1 MTRMKSLFAKLS
13 FALFLVVT
21 LLGSG
26 FFLIERYSTQSY
38 YEEITQRLNAS
49 IAMYVTG
56 ERQLMEDFV
65 VNHEALSL
73 LAQQAMV
80 INPTVE
86 IFLLDTA
93 GNILAHAFPP
103 ESIVQNRVD
112 LAPLKAL
119 LDGDVEMPLRGT
131 DPRNLDREKIFSAF
145 PVTHDGVLQG
155 YLYAV
160 LGGAKYDALAKTIR
174 DSYVQR
180 ISAGALLAIILG
192 AFLIGLLVFWL
203 FTRRLSEL
211 TKDVKAFTDSGFGEH
226 IRHPAPVE
234 VPADRRFGKTP
245 ASHKADEIGQLEIAF
260 NAMANKLSEQFES
273 LNKTDQLRRELVS
286 NVSHDLRTPLA
297 SMHGYVE
304 TLLLKNDELSP
315 EKRREYLEIAR
326 KHTQRLG
333 ELIGDLFELSKLDS
347 ASIHPSLE
355 AFSLAELLHDTVSE
369 FGLDAEKHDVNLSV
383 EMPDDP
389 SIVYADIG
397 LVQRVLENLIRNA
410 LKFTPRGGRISIRL
424 DRKPGAVAV
433 AIEDTGCGI
442 AETDLEHVFDRY
454 FRAEN
459 VTQESTNSAGLGLA
473 IVRKILDL
481 HGSRITVS
489 SQLNKGTCFEFDL
502 PTQAAA

>member
-1 MTRMKSLFAKLS
+1 MKSLFAKLS
-13 FALFLVVT
+13 LALFLVVT

-26 FFLIERYSTQSY
+26 FFLIERYSTQNY
-38 YEEITQRLNAS
+38 YEEITQRLNSS

-56 ERQLMEDFV
+56 ERQLMENFV
-65 VNHEALSL
+65 VNREALSL

-86 IFLLDTA
+86 VFLLDTE

-112 LAPLKAL
+112 LSPVKAL
-119 LDGDVEMPLRGT
+119 IGGNVEMPLRGT

-145 PVTHDGVLQG
+145 PVMHNDVLQG

-160 LGGAKYDALAKTIR
+160 LGGAKYDELANAIR
-174 DSYVQR
+174 HSYVQR
-180 ISAGALLAIILG
+180 LSVGALLAIVLG

-203 FTRRLSEL
+203 FTRRLSLL
-211 TKDVKAFTDSGFGEH
+211 TTNVKAFTDSGFGENA
-226 IRHPAPVE
+226 IDSIP
-234 VPADRRFGKTP
+234 GKDFQPTP
-245 ASHKADEIGQLEIAF
+245 ANHKADEIGQLEFAF
-260 NAMANKLSEQFES
+260 GAMANKLYEQFES
-273 LNKTDQLRRELVS
+273 LKKTDQLRRELVS

-304 TLLLKNDELSP
+304 TLLIKNDKLSP

-347 ASIHPSLE
+347 ASIHPTVE
-355 AFSLAELLHDTVSE
+355 AFSLAELLHDTVHD
-369 FGLDAEKHDVNLSV
+369 FGLDAEKRNVNLTI
-383 EMPDDP
+383 ETPNDP

-410 LKFTPRGGRISIRL
+410 LKFTPTGGKISIRL
-424 DRKPGAVAV
+424 DKKPGAVAV

-442 AETDLEHVFDRY
+442 AEKDLEHVFDRFY
-454 FRAEN
+454 RAEN
-459 VTQESTNSAGLGLA
+459 TNQESTNSAGLGLA

-489 SQLNKGTCFEFDL
+489 SQLDRGTCFEFDL
-502 PTQAAA
+502 PTKAAA

>member
-1 MTRMKSLFAKLS
+1 MKSLFAKLS

-26 FFLIERYSTQSY
+26 FFLIERYSTQNY

-56 ERQLMEDFV
+56 ERQLMENFV
-65 VNHEALSL
+65 VDHQALSL

-86 IFLLDTA
+86 IFLLDIE
-93 GNILAHAFPP
+93 GNILAHALPP
-103 ESIVQNRVD
+103 DSIVRNRVD
-112 LAPLKAL
+112 LAPVKAL
-119 LDGDVEMPLRGT
+119 IGGNVEMPLRGT

-145 PVTHDGVLQG
+145 PVKHNDVLQG

-160 LGGAKYDALAKTIR
+160 LGGAKYDELANSIR

-180 ISAGALLAIILG
+180 VSAGALLAIVLA

-203 FTRRLSEL
+203 FTRRLSRL
-211 TKDVKAFTDSGFGEH
+211 TANVKIFTDSGFGENKEATMPGLA
-226 IRHPAPVE
+226 ISGEQPRA
-234 VPADRRFGKTP
+234 VPANY
-245 ASHKADEIGQLEIAF
+245 KADEIGQLEFAF
-260 NAMANKLSEQFES
+260 AAMANKLYEQFEN
-273 LNKTDQLRRELVS
+273 LKKTDQLRRELVS

-304 TLLLKNDELSP
+304 TLLIKNDELSADQ
-315 EKRREYLEIAR
+315 RREYLEIAR
-326 KHTQRLG
+326 KHTKRLG

-347 ASIHPSLE
+347 ANIQPTVE
-355 AFSLAELLHDTVSE
+355 AFSLAELLHDIVYE
-369 FGLDAEKHDVNLSV
+369 YELDAQKRDVKLAI
-383 EMPDDP
+383 EAPDDP
-389 SIVYADIG
+389 AIVFADIA

-410 LKFTPRGGRISIRL
+410 LKFTPAGGNINIRL
-424 DRKPGAVAV
+424 DKKPGAVAV

-442 AETDLEHVFDRY
+442 PEKDLEHVFDRFY
-454 FRAEN
+454 RAEN
-459 VTQESTNSAGLGLA
+459 ATQTATNNAGLGLA

-489 SQLNKGTCFEFDL
+489 SQVNQGTCFEFDL
-502 PTQAAA
+502 PTQVVA

>member
-1 MTRMKSLFAKLS
+1 MKSLFAKLS

-26 FFLIERYSTQSY
+26 FFLIERYSTQNY

-65 VNHEALSL
+65 VDHEALAL

-86 IFLLDTA
+86 VFLLDTG
-93 GNILAHAFPP
+93 GNILAHTFPP
-103 ESIVQNRVD
+103 ETIVRNAVD
-112 LAPLKAL
+112 LTPVKAL
-119 LDGDVEMPLRGT
+119 IGGNVDMPLRGT
-131 DPRNLDREKIFSAF
+131 DPRNQDREKIFSAF
-145 PVTHDGVLQG
+145 PVKHNDVLQG

-160 LGGAKYDALAKTIR
+160 LGGAKYDELANSIR

-180 ISAGALLAIILG
+180 LSAGALLAIVLG

-203 FTRRLSEL
+203 FTRRLSRL
-211 TKDVKAFTDSGFGEH
+211 TTHVKAFTDSGFGENSQMT
-226 IRHPAPVE
+226 IPGQTFSSEDPRAAPANH
-234 VPADRRFGKTP
+234 KT
-245 ASHKADEIGQLEIAF
+245 DEIGQLEFAF
-260 NAMANKLSEQFES
+260 GAMANKLYEQFES
-273 LNKTDQLRRELVS
+273 LKRTDQLRRELVS

-304 TLLLKNDELSP
+304 TLLIKNDELSAD
-315 EKRREYLEIAR
+315 KRREYLEIAR
-326 KHTQRLG
+326 KHTIRLG

-347 ASIHPSLE
+347 ANIQPTVE
-355 AFSLAELLHDTVSE
+355 IFSLAELLHDIVHE
-369 FGLDAEKHDVNLSV
+369 YELDAQKLELRLDIEVS
-383 EMPDDP
+383 DATTD
-389 SIVYADIG
+389 VYADIA

-410 LKFTPRGGRISIRL
+410 LKFTPAGGNIKIRL
-424 DRKPGAVAV
+424 DNKPGAVAV

-442 AETDLEHVFDRY
+442 PEKDLEHVFDRFY
-454 FRAEN
+454 RAEN
-459 VTQESTNSAGLGLA
+459 ATQSSTKTAGLGLA

-489 SQLNKGTCFEFDL
+489 SQVNQGTCFEFDL